1 MFRIDVD
8 SNTTVLPTPEVA
20 GTPGYFRAQSDPVQT
35 QVSNDY
41 MNMLQEEIINV
52 ILAAGLTPSKTDYT
66 QLAQAI
72 GLKSGA
78 WTTGDVKAT
87 FKTVAD
93 SGWVMINDGSIGSAT
108 SGATTRANA
117 DTAALFTLLWTNVSN
132 TDAPVSGGRGASA
145 AADFAANKTL
155 TIPLMLGRA
164 LGFAGTGA
172 GLTARTLGQTLGEET
187 HVLITAEM
195 PSHTHTLTP
204 SSDMVQAVTAGGGI
218 YTAGTLGGA
227 VNQTIGSTGGDGAHN
242 NMQPITF
249 MNVMIKL

>member
-20 GTPGYFRAQSDPVQT
+20 GTPGYFRAQTDPVQT

-52 ILAAGLTPSKTDYT
+52 LLAAGLTPSKTDYT

-117 DTAALFTLLWTNVSN
+117 DTAALFSLLWTNVSD
-132 TDAPVSGGRGASA
+132 TYAPVSSGRGASA

-155 TIPLMLGRA
+155 TIPKMLGRA
-164 LGFAGTGA
+164 LGFAGTGS
-172 GLTARTLGQTLGEET
+172 GLTARTLGQTVGEET

-195 PSHTHTLTP
+195 PSHNHTMHGFEGTISP
-204 SSDMVQAVTAGGGI
+204 
-218 YTAGTLGGA
+218 AGTVYIGDSNGGTPGTE
-227 VNQTIGSTGGDGAHN
+227 VTDNTGGDGAHN
-242 NMQPITF
+242 NMQPTTF